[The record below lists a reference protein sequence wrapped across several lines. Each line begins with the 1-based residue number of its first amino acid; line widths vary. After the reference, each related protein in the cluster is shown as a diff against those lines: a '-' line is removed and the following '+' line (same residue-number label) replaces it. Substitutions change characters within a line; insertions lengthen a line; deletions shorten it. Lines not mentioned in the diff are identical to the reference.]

1 MNPHVIS
8 LLITLPL
15 MAFAIYRRVRG
26 SFGRQPIRSTRMMVR
41 VAILAALAVGF
52 AFYGMQKPGLLE
64 GLAVGIAGGAA
75 LGYLGLRLTR
85 FETTADGDR
94 YIPNPWIGAVLT
106 ALLMGRVAYR
116 FIVAGPAMADAAQQ
130 HGPAFGDSPLTLVVF
145 GLTVGYYIAYY
156 IGLLVHHKRWRAN
169 LTADGAV

>member
-8 LLITLPL
+8 LLITVPL
-15 MAFAIYRRVRG
+15 MAFAVYRRVRG
-26 SFGRQPIRSTRMMVR
+26 SFGRQPIRSKRMLVR
-41 VAILAALAVGF
+41 VAILSAVAIGF
-52 AFYGMQKPGLLE
+52 GIYGIQKPGLLE
-64 GLAVGIAGGAA
+64 GLVVGIAGGAA

-94 YIPNPWIGAVLT
+94 YIPNPWIGAILT

-116 FIVAGPAMADAAQQ
+116 FVIAGPAMQDAAAQ

-156 IGLLVHHKRWRAN
+156 VGLLVHHKRWRAT
-169 LTADGAV
+169 LGVDGAL